1 MHVAS
6 SLQGMNRRKCM
17 AYCEPCFN
25 LVIIPKKSGEIRVC
39 CDLRKV
45 NKAVIRERHLLPKSD
60 DTLQAMEVVFFQLTL
75 AEESRYITTFI
86 TPRGCFR
93 FRRGTFAKVNS
104 ERSKIFVGK
113 GAKRGIRSP

>member
-1 MHVAS
+1 
-6 SLQGMNRRKCM
+6 M

-60 DTLQAMEVVFFQLTL
+60 DTLQAMEG
-75 AEESRYITTFI
+75 SKY
-86 TPRGCFR
+86 
-93 FRRGTFAKVNS
+93 FAKSGFFSANAS
-104 ERSKIFVGK
+104 
-113 GAKRGIRSP
+113 